1 MLCSM
6 CLVTQS
12 CPALRDPIDSRPPS
26 SSVRGNSLGKNT
38 GGVAMPSS
46 RGSSQPRDPTQV
58 SCTAACL
65 FTIGAV
71 REALPRIL
79 VVNNL
84 PSDARDVGLIPDGGL
99 G

>member
-1 MLCSM
+1 MIPWAIALQASLSM
-6 CLVTQS
+6 GILQARVLVW
-12 CPALRDPIDSRPPS
+12 
-26 SSVRGNSLGKNT
+26 
-38 GGVAMPSS
+38 VAMPSS